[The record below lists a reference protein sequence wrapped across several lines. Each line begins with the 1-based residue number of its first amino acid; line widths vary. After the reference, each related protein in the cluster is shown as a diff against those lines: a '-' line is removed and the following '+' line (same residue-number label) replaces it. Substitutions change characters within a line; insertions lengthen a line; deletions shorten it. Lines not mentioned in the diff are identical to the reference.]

1 MYLKAIKVVK
11 RVAMTDEE
19 PMVIRTREGLEVH
32 IHSDGTV
39 TFSNLPEEGLSSD
52 LVDIILSL
60 NPDAA
65 ITCDAVPKTNK
76 TGPTTGKE
84 EG

>member
-1 MYLKAIKVVK
+1 
-11 RVAMTDEE
+11 MTDEE
-19 PMVIRTREGLEVH
+19 PMVIRTKEGLEVH

-39 TFSNLPEEGLSSD
+39 TFSHLPEEGLSSD

-65 ITCDAVPKTNK
+65 IACDAVPKTHE
-76 TGPTTGKE
+76 TGPTSEKE